1 MLSDEERLKNERTR
15 FILTRN
21 KFKQNNQGAVGAE
34 TRRNRQQA
42 LDSSLGNSL
51 LVILINFC
59 SDPEYEEA
67 RPSTA
72 TEEEMQLQI
81 AIALSREECEKQDE
95 MRKSDDARLQMALE
109 ESQKV
114 CK

>member
-1 MLSDEERLKNERTR
+1 MSHKKNYEKY
-15 FILTRN
+15 F
-21 KFKQNNQGAVGAE
+21 A
-34 TRRNRQQA
+34 
-42 LDSSLGNSL
+42 
-51 LVILINFC
+51 
-59 SDPEYEEA
+59 DPEYEEA

-81 AIALSREECEKQDE
+81 ALALSREECEKADE

-114 CK
+114 C